1 MCARW
6 LPCLLR
12 ARQGV
17 DWAASPH
24 LLAAGCVPLQRCY
37 AYISSRELP
46 QMPLVNP
53 RYQTGQYYTPTCSG
67 LLRLPST
74 SLFASLC
81 ESDAC
86 YRHPYPS
93 LPDAVGC
100 VRDAC
105 HHPSCLGSSAAV
117 GRERAACHRAS
128 PLVAL
133 LRLAVSVLSGT
144 AHPVCT
150 ILLRLGVNGI
160 PALLS
165 VLIQGCSMPCTCEV
179 FESCSRG
186 WM

>member
-100 VRDAC
+100 TRDAG
-105 HHPSCLGSSAAV
+105 HPASSPCLLQRLDACVMPATTPAV
-117 GRERAACHRAS
+117 WA
-128 PLVAL
+128 LL
-133 LRLAVSVLSGT
+133 LRLDVSVLPAT
-144 AHPVCT
+144 APP
-150 ILLRLGVNGI
+150 LLW
-160 PALLS
+160 
-165 VLIQGCSMPCTCEV
+165 PCC
-179 FESCSRG
+179 G
-186 WM
+186 WL